1 MCAFFPNKF
10 SLHVLTCHDLRQ
22 LQLCLR
28 DVILVCLQLSSLL
41 AEIEASV
48 TWRNDVLFISAG
60 QKIPGVY
67 ARPVTR
73 AQKLENLQ
81 LCMSFMGNRNI
92 DLQGIYVGGKCLVHV
107 FFNFLIPWFAIHRMT
122 THQGSS
128 WHSVEN
134 YIVIMVTGIR
144 EVKTSS
150 IKNPSKHKCCRK
162 WKIKVKTF
170 ISSYLAM

>member
-1 MCAFFPNKF
+1 MSAFFPNKF
-10 SLHVLTCHDLRQ
+10 SLLTCHDLM
-22 LQLCLR
+22 
-28 DVILVCLQLSSLL
+28 QLSFAPVLS
-41 AEIEASV
+41 ICCDISV
-48 TWRNDVLFISAG
+48 STADVALGRDWGICNLKKINDVLFISAG

-107 FFNFLIPWFAIHRMT
+107 FFNFLIPWSAIHFMT
-122 THQGSS
+122 TSQGSS

-134 YIVIMVTGIR
+134 
-144 EVKTSS
+144 
-150 IKNPSKHKCCRK
+150 
-162 WKIKVKTF
+162 
-170 ISSYLAM
+170 

>member
-1 MCAFFPNKF
+1 M
-10 SLHVLTCHDLRQ
+10 Q
-22 LQLCLR
+22 LSFALCC
-28 DVILVCLQLSSLL
+28 DISVSSQLSSLL
-41 AEIEASV
+41 TEIEASV
-48 TWRNDVLFISAG
+48 TWRNDVLLISAG

-107 FFNFLIPWFAIHRMT
+107 FFNIIFWFLDLQYTLYDDFTRIKLTQCR
-122 THQGSS
+122 
-128 WHSVEN
+128 EL
-134 YIVIMVTGIR
+134 IMVTETLKTG

-150 IKNPSKHKCCRK
+150 IKSPSKHKCCRK

-170 ISSYLAM
+170 ISS